1 MSFAPISPG
10 AWVWCRPDPAS
21 TRAVGANV
29 IAVDGATATIV
40 TTTQMSLTL
49 PLDSL
54 RAMSQACM
62 CGVDPLANLPQEE
75 QNEAGWAHSLWVHH
89 SRGQDLVSLDG
100 PSHVLMA
107 PMNAGIVPI
116 PVSLLSGCGLGEPRE
131 GANSVALV
139 GTIPLSTVAAVVES
153 FAWLNPSAVQRLTS
167 VLQVLDLLVQVG
179 NEPSAVSIQVA
190 DSNHFRVQCAPD
202 LSALDS
208 AGWCFNGLYLLGN
221 PESWT
226 LLRNRPIPPTQPTL
240 AALQAALD
248 GLGLA
253 GLIPHIQAILTAC
266 LHIGNVQFQVQDG
279 HAVRIANPDALS
291 AVSSL
296 LALQNPEGSMALFA
310 PVLGQPVAV
319 AEAERTA
326 IVHELIDHL
335 VQYLLL
341 YLNQS
346 VATPGPESRSI
357 TIAARRADVAFAHTC
372 FHRKHEPGTPWGT
385 AARTNLWGRVVSGD
399 VYLAAALSAAQDGV
413 VVPTA
418 TTKWVFAIPVLTEI
432 NELNVDRA
440 AECVAP
446 LVHADVAGVAAQ
458 LNTMTVAAPVVATS
472 SHPQPPAD
480 APAPLPMAKSWDA
493 VNEDDGLDEEEQ
505 RRERELLEYLERSEQ
520 QRQQQVAER
529 MNRQLN
535 ENAQILARVGAF
547 PNDLQQLLA
556 VKPHQVDQLS
566 SDPNPVYLSVPVPPV
581 SVSAPRSSLP
591 VMTPHPVLNQAFT
604 TSLVLHERHTIVNYL
619 LSQQLSRQSAGP
631 ADDMY
636 STCLHTHADH
646 PDRWKWVALL
656 SCVLAPSPCYHESII
671 EMCMQQTG
679 DAALAQWL
687 QNNFGIFA
695 QWPRRYGATHV
706 EAQYA
711 WDRVP
716 LRLNIQWPDQ
726 VDIVVECH
734 PTLLVRDVTQT
745 LLTWRQMTDISPVEY
760 TLCLSGLGI
769 EMRLAPDDLFMDL
782 LSLYQTLFEMG
793 KVTIGIQRLYQPPTA
808 TLNADAA
815 LCHMQLLPR
824 YPDLSTADECFQRA
838 HATGLWAMRFPTMFP
853 VGSTLESGARASAR
867 WLVITSFGLVMER
880 LNRNGIDVAWSSRWD
895 DLVVVNSADPSS
907 LTFLVDGQLRTVP
920 CNSAQVMDFMS
931 VWLAQVHCGY
941 AVVTA
946 AFRRDATVVHP
957 GQVVYVVEDRTP
969 WMLVSGGPGLPPT
982 GWVPLS
988 VLEYI
993 VDQAALPAIQEGRWP
1008 RRFLVAMRR
1017 AAAGNVPDAT
1027 ALVQDLVVAAPE
1039 PEPTETIP
1047 SAVAALVGPAAPA
1060 PAPLPT
1066 SVKPGAVAA
1075 ANAAAAAAN
1084 AAGGASAPGYGT
1096 LTAAIMSGPFP
1107 NNAYGTVKLASDAV
1121 LGAGAAGGADK
1132 ANDATAAALNPVHK
1146 LTINPLINLRVGDY
1160 SMEQYA
1166 SQYFETKSGSLF
1178 GKKKVTLDAK
1188 AISYSDSALKKPLTR
1203 AAFGDVADT
1212 RKAIEMNTM
1221 ILSFMGDAKLKGV
1234 SQLEAAKRMVDAAMS
1249 SAALVDEAYCQIIKQ
1264 LTGHPRPEG
1273 VKAGVALLGL
1283 LAAFV
1288 IPSKDLNMSMCRFL
1302 QQVLRANAS
1311 DQGLGTVVQNAYAN
1325 MMKSMALGAR
1335 QLGPSDDEVVA
1346 LMTQSNL
1353 RLKVELPDQV
1363 SKTFLIDSYT
1373 IASEILVK
1381 LEERFDMDFARH
1393 EYGLA
1398 IDAGARPSTM
1408 PLIPVMPPD
1417 RLADIITLAERLREK
1432 LSAAAGSD
1440 APGGA
1445 GAAAMEGRVAPRI
1458 VYIRRQWSSAGSVT
1472 SRPHRIV
1479 KEGEAAPGDGI
1490 NSIPSLP
1497 KNLPPICAPALL
1509 DWTFQ
1514 QLLTRF
1520 LVGDIISAAELK
1532 LNVLPELVYLMA
1544 LLGVATAVSDV
1555 QHLIPPVVL
1564 ANLDTPVMVFRSKIQ
1579 IMMED
1584 WVESHKPS
1592 VVAALGAT
1600 GGNDPGAITK
1610 ALVNL
1615 AKKEFNERMRATFQ
1629 YFGAFPFKIKSPSD
1643 ARFANGAVLIVHES
1657 SIVILDDKTRKVI
1670 MTIEY
1675 DELVNDLEFGQ
1686 DEFVIRTESM
1696 VQRRNVR
1703 FETVQ
1708 GFMLADMITAAKDR
1722 ALASK
1727 KTKPAAAPTAAPATA
1742 AAPAAQAPHAS
1753 HASLAPAATMS
1764 MQVPMA
1770 VPMMQAPM
1778 TVPAMA
1784 AAPPKPFPD
1793 MGMYGGHP
1801 QYSQAPQ
1808 QAYGYYGHGGAPAP
1822 MMGTYCAPGAA
1833 PMGYPGVGYG
1843 TVQGMPMQGQPP
1855 MPPPGSQGYNQYY
1868 YPPGPGQ

>member
-1 MSFAPISPG
+1 MSFAPITPG

-21 TRAVGANV
+21 TRSVGANV
-29 IAVDGATATIV
+29 VAIDGATATVV
-40 TTTQMSLTL
+40 TTTQMSLAL

-62 CGVDPLANLPQEE
+62 CGVDPLASLPQDE
-75 QNEAGWAHSLWVHH
+75 QNDAGWAHSLWVHH
-89 SRGQDLVSLDG
+89 SRGQDLVSLNG
-100 PSHVLMA
+100 PSHVIMTLA
-107 PMNAGIVPI
+107 NAGIQP
-116 PVSLLSGCGLGEPRE
+116 SLAALLSGCGLGEPRD
-131 GANSVALV
+131 GANSVGLV
-139 GTIPLSTVAAVVES
+139 GTTPLSTVTAVVES
-153 FAWLNPSAVQRLTS
+153 FAWLNPSAVHRLGS
-167 VLQVLDLLVQVG
+167 ALQVLDLLVGVG
-179 NEPSAVSIQVA
+179 NEPSAISIQVA
-190 DSNHFRVQCAPD
+190 DADHFRLQCTPD

-208 AGWCFNGLYLLGN
+208 AGSCFNGLYLLGS

-226 LLRNRPIPPTQPTL
+226 LLRNRQAPPSQPTL

-266 LHIGNVQFQVQDG
+266 LHMGNLQFQTQGG
-279 HAVRIANPDALS
+279 HAVGIANPDALA
-291 AVSSL
+291 AVTSL
-296 LALQNPEGSMALFA
+296 LALQNPDGAMALIA
-310 PVLGQPVAV
+310 PVLGLPVPV
-319 AEAERTA
+319 AEAERSA
-326 IVHELIDHL
+326 VVHELIDHL

-341 YLNQS
+341 YMNQS
-346 VATPGPESRSI
+346 ITAPGPEGRSI
-357 TIAARRADVAFAHTC
+357 MFAARRADVAFAHAC
-372 FHRKHEPGTPWGT
+372 FHRKYEPGSPWGT
-385 AARTNLWGRVVSGD
+385 TARTNLWRRVVSGD
-399 VYLAAALSAAQDGV
+399 AYLAAALAAAQDGV
-413 VVPTA
+413 LVPAA
-418 TTKWVFAIPVLTEI
+418 TTKWVFAIPVLTET

-440 AECVAP
+440 AECVTP
-446 LVHADVAGVAAQ
+446 LVHADNVAGVAAQ
-458 LNTMTVAAPVVATS
+458 MGALAVAAPTATGS
-472 SHPQPPAD
+472 TLPLSPAD
-480 APAPLPMAKSWDA
+480 GAAPLPMAKSWD
-493 VNEDDGLDEEEQ
+493 VGNEDDGLDEEEQ

-556 VKPHQVDQLS
+556 VKPHQVDQLA

-591 VMTPHPVLNQAFT
+591 VMAPHPVLNQAFT

-619 LSQQLSRQSAGP
+619 LSQQSSRQGRGP
-631 ADDMY
+631 ADDIY
-636 STCLHTHADH
+636 STCLHTYANHS
-646 PDRWKWVALL
+646 DRWKWVALL
-656 SCVLAPSPCYHESII
+656 SCALAPSPCYHESII

-679 DAALAQWL
+679 DAGLAQWL
-687 QNNFGIFA
+687 QSNFGIFA
-695 QWPRRYGATHV
+695 QWPRRYGVTHV

-760 TLCLSGLGI
+760 TLCLGGLGI

-782 LSLYQTLFEMG
+782 LSLYQTLFETG
-793 KVTIGIQRLYQPPTA
+793 KVTIGIQRLYQPPTV

-824 YPDLSTADECFQRA
+824 YPDLPTADECFQRA
-838 HATGLWAMRFPTMFP
+838 QATGLWAMRFPTMFP

-867 WLVITSFGLVMER
+867 WLVVTSFGLVLER

-895 DLVVVNSADPSS
+895 DLVVVNSSDPSS
-907 LTFLVDGQLRTVP
+907 ITFLVDGQLRTVP

-946 AFRRDATVVHP
+946 AFRRDATAVHP
-957 GQVVYVVEDRTP
+957 GQVVYVVEDRAP

-993 VDQAALPAIQEGRWP
+993 VDQAVLPAIQEGRWP

-1017 AAAGNVPDAT
+1017 ASAGNVTDAT
-1027 ALVQDLVVAAPE
+1027 ALVQDFVVAAPDSE
-1039 PEPTETIP
+1039 STEAIP

-1066 SVKPGAVAA
+1066 CVKPGAVAA

-1084 AAGGASAPGYGT
+1084 ATGGASAPGYGT
-1096 LTAAIMSGPFP
+1096 VTAAIMSGPFP

-1121 LGAGAAGGADK
+1121 LGAGAASGAEK
-1132 ANDATAAALNPVHK
+1132 TNDAMAAALNPVHK

-1203 AAFGDVADT
+1203 AAYGDVADT

-1234 SQLEAAKRMVDAAMS
+1234 TQLEAAKRMVDAAMS

-1273 VKAGVALLGL
+1273 VKAGIALLGL

-1363 SKTFLIDSYT
+1363 GKTFLVDSYT
-1373 IASEILVK
+1373 IAAEILFK
-1381 LEERFDMDFARH
+1381 LEERFEMDGARH

-1398 IDAGARPSTM
+1398 IDAGARPATM
-1408 PLIPVMPPD
+1408 PLIPVMPSD

-1440 APGGA
+1440 APGG
-1445 GAAAMEGRVAPRI
+1445 GSAAAIEGRVAPRI
-1458 VYIRRQWSSAGSVT
+1458 VYFRRQWTSAGSVT
-1472 SRPHRIV
+1472 SRPHRNV
-1479 KEGEAAPGDGI
+1479 KEGEAAPGDGTI

-1532 LNVLPELVYLMA
+1532 PNVLPELVYLMA

-1592 VVAALGAT
+1592 VVTALGTA

-1657 SIVILDDKTRKVI
+1657 SIVILDEKTRKVI

-1727 KTKPAAAPTAAPATA
+1727 KTKPAVAPAAPPAA
-1742 AAPAAQAPHAS
+1742 AAPSAQAPHS
-1753 HASLAPAATMS
+1753 SPAPAAAMP

-1770 VPMMQAPM
+1770 VPMMQAPIM
-1778 TVPAMA
+1778 VPAMA

-1793 MGMYGGHP
+1793 MGMYGGHL

-1822 MMGTYCAPGAA
+1822 MMGAYSAPGAA
-1833 PMGYPGVGYG
+1833 PIDYPGAGYG
-1843 TVQGMPMQGQPP
+1843 TVQGMPMQGQRP
-1855 MPPPGSQGYNQYY
+1855 MPPPGPQQGYNQYY